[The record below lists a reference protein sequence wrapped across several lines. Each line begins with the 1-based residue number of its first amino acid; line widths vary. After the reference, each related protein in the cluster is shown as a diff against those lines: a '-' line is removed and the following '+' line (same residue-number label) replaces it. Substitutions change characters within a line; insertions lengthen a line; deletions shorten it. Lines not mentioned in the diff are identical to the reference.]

1 MEIKTEKVKRIF
13 VTILLYYSIVF
24 SVVIAIGGFYV
35 AKSVWEYISTILF
48 LPVIVSL
55 FMVIRWK
62 RNNKDQI

>member
-1 MEIKTEKVKRIF
+1 MEIKTEKVKRIL
-13 VTILLYYSIVF
+13 VTILLYYSFVF